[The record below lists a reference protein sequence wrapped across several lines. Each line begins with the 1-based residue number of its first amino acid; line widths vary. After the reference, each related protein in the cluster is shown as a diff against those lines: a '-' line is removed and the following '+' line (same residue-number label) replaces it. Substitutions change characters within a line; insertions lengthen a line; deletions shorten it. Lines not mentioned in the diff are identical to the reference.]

1 VDAIVKGT
9 DATYPISTG
18 TPTVYVAGD
27 STVSTYTAAQ
37 APQEGWGQ
45 EIQKFFT
52 SDVVIVNK
60 AIGGESSKSFADQ
73 GHLAEILAV
82 IKPGDYLF
90 AQWGINDRSVA
101 GPDRAT
107 DPATT
112 FRTYLKQYIDGARG
126 KNAIPVLITP
136 TPRLQYSNGVFSN
149 GFQAYCD
156 AIKAVGTETN
166 TPVID
171 LQSMGLAYYTVLGYA
186 TVSTTISLN
195 KGTPD
200 VLHFQ
205 THGAYEMAR
214 LVATGVQALNLPISQ
229 YVIQSQLDG
238 G

>member
-1 VDAIVKGT
+1 VDALVMGT
-9 DATYPISTG
+9 DATYPVSTG

-112 FRTYLKQYIDGARG
+112 FRTYLKQYIDGAQWQERHPG
-126 KNAIPVLITP
+126 LDHTNAAICNTPMASFRTAFRRTAMPSRRSARKP
-136 TPRLQYSNGVFSN
+136 TPPSLTCNPWASR
-149 GFQAYCD
+149 
-156 AIKAVGTETN
+156 T
-166 TPVID
+166 TP
-171 LQSMGLAYYTVLGYA
+171 
-186 TVSTTISLN
+186 SLV
-195 KGTPD
+195 TPRSRRRS
-200 VLHFQ
+200 
-205 THGAYEMAR
+205 A
-214 LVATGVQALNLPISQ
+214 
-229 YVIQSQLDG
+229 
-238 G
+238 